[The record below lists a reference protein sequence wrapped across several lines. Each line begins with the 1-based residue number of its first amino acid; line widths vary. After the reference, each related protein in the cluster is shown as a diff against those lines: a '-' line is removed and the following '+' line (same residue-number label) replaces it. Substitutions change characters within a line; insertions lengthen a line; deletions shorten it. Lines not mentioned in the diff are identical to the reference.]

1 MDGLDLLKKDW
12 DKSESKYPKLSY
24 DEIYKMILKKSSSI
38 VKWIYYISLIELSL
52 GLILIILNPTFE
64 NKIEYPKW
72 LDTFSYLV
80 FPVALYFIYLFYT
93 NYKKI
98 NATDSAKVLMQNI
111 LRTRKCVRYYIIFNL
126 FFGGVFFAVASFIGY
141 TQLQG
146 GIDAFN
152 EATGLTEYIIVIL
165 VILLITVLFLG
176 IIFAIYY
183 LLYGILL
190 RRLKHNYK
198 ELKKLED

>member
-12 DKSESKYPKLSY
+12 NKSESNYPKLSY
-24 DEIYKMILKKSSSI
+24 DEIYKMVLKKSSSI

-72 LDTFSYLV
+72 LDIFSYLV

-98 NATDSAKVLMQNI
+98 SATDSAKVLMQNI

-152 EATGLTEYIIVIL
+152 EATGLTEYIVVIL